1 MHASHPP
8 HAQDLQHP
16 GHPRDTKPS
25 VYAACLPARRC
36 AGRHERVP
44 AAVVHEAA
52 DLLKYSYAV
61 YSLQPSI
68 ERPPSLLDIICC
80 AAQPDAQE
88 VRGSVRAGG
97 VCMTGARLQQRL
109 LQWHGLGSSWQPN
122 PNFRADARPQ
132 SVS

>member
-1 MHASHPP
+1 M
-8 HAQDLQHP
+8 
-16 GHPRDTKPS
+16 
-25 VYAACLPARRC
+25 
-36 AGRHERVP
+36 P

-88 VRGSVRAGG
+88 VCGSMRADG
-97 VCMTGARLQQRL
+97 VCMAGAL
-109 LQWHGLGSSWQPN
+109 LHQGLLTCCG
-122 PNFRADARPQ
+122 
-132 SVS
+132 